1 MADRLNLSPAQA
13 VYVAARME
21 KRAVDMYERALL
33 VFAHGRMK
41 DVMQELLHEEQ
52 AHLRGVER
60 LQAMEGDILPED
72 ALLLDGEAGRVLFS
86 GGLTGAVREG
96 AFDSPLSLL
105 RFAAEEEERAAQIYT
120 DFAAASHGETKET
133 FLLIARQERRHLE
146 RLLGQ
151 IFLLEEE
158 LNA

>member
-21 KRAVDMYERALL
+21 K
-33 VFAHGRMK
+33 
-41 DVMQELLHEEQ
+41 
-52 AHLRGVER
+52 
-60 LQAMEGDILPED
+60 
-72 ALLLDGEAGRVLFS
+72 
-86 GGLTGAVREG
+86 
-96 AFDSPLSLL
+96 
-105 RFAAEEEERAAQIYT
+105 RAAQIYT

-158 LNA
+158 MNA